1 MILSEKYMDDKEGFI
16 LDVIKSLVTFVA
28 FFILTLT
35 LSVDDFSVGV
45 AYGLYKTKLSFKSL
59 MIVVLGSA
67 TSTYG
72 VMLIGKFI
80 FKNMPDYVTTGAS
93 VIILG
98 SIGCKMI
105 YNGWKEKN
113 NYSQLAKNNP
123 LATNDSKPISF
134 LQTYLVGLGL
144 GVDDFAQALG
154 LAVAGF
160 PIVITVCLLEVAE
173 VIALLSGNFLAL
185 KGFSKKINGKLNIIP
200 GVVLLTVALY
210 QLFF

>member
-1 MILSEKYMDDKEGFI
+1 MIIS
-16 LDVIKSLVTFVA
+16 SLISVVA

-45 AYGLYKTKLSFKSL
+45 AYGLNKTKLSYKSL
-59 MIVVLGSA
+59 IIMVLGSA

-80 FKNMPDYVTTGAS
+80 FKNMPDYVATTAS

-98 SIGCKMI
+98 SIGCRMI
-105 YNGWKEKN
+105 YNGWKEKD
-113 NYSQLAKNNP
+113 NYSELAKNNP
-123 LATNDSKPISF
+123 LSTIDSKKVGF
-134 LQTYLVGLGL
+134 MQTYLVGLGL

-154 LAVAGF
+154 LSVAGF
-160 PIVITVCLLEVAE
+160 PIVITVCLLEIAE
-173 VIALLSGNFLAL
+173 VIALLSGNLLAL

-200 GVVLLTVALY
+200 GVVLLAVALY
-210 QLFF
+210 QVFF

>member
-1 MILSEKYMDDKEGFI
+1 MDNKEGFI
-16 LDVIKSLVTFVA
+16 MDVIKSLMTFIA

-59 MIVVLGSA
+59 MIMVLGSA

-105 YNGWKEKN
+105 YDGWKEKD
-113 NYSQLAKNNP
+113 NYTEVAKNNP
-123 LATNDSKPISF
+123 LDTVDAKSVGF

-160 PIVITVCLLEVAE
+160 PIVITVCFLEIAE

-200 GVVLLTVALY
+200 GVVLLAVALY
-210 QLFF
+210 QIFF

>member
-1 MILSEKYMDDKEGFI
+1 MSVTS
-16 LDVIKSLVTFVA
+16 VITVIA

-45 AYGLYKTKLSFKSL
+45 AYGLYKTKLSYKSL
-59 MIVVLGSA
+59 MILVLGSA

-80 FKNMPDYVTTGAS
+80 FTNMPDYVTTTAS

-105 YNGWKEKN
+105 YNGWKEKE
-113 NYSQLAKNNP
+113 NYSELAKTNP
-123 LATNDSKPISF
+123 LATIDSKSVSF
-134 LQTYLVGLGL
+134 FQTYLVGLGL

-173 VIALLSGNFLAL
+173 VIALLSGNLLAL

-200 GVVLLTVALY
+200 GVVLLAVALY
-210 QLFF
+210 QVFF

>member
-1 MILSEKYMDDKEGFI
+1 
-16 LDVIKSLVTFVA
+16 
-28 FFILTLT
+28 
-35 LSVDDFSVGV
+35 
-45 AYGLYKTKLSFKSL
+45 
-59 MIVVLGSA
+59 
-67 TSTYG
+67 
-72 VMLIGKFI
+72 
-80 FKNMPDYVTTGAS
+80 MPDYVTTAAS

-105 YNGWKEKN
+105 YDGWREKN
-113 NYSQLAKNNP
+113 NYTEVAKNNP
-123 LATNDSKPISF
+123 LDTVDSKSVGF

-160 PIVITVCLLEVAE
+160 PIVITVCFLEIAE
-173 VIALLSGNFLAL
+173 VIALLGGNVLAL

-200 GVVLLTVALY
+200 GVVLLGVALY

>member
-1 MILSEKYMDDKEGFI
+1 MI
-16 LDVIKSLVTFVA
+16 IKSFIAFIA

-35 LSVDDFSVGV
+35 LSVDDFSVGI
-45 AYGLYKTKLSFKSL
+45 AYGLYKTKLSYKSL
-59 MIVVLGSA
+59 IIMVLGSA

-80 FKNMPDYVTTGAS
+80 FKNMPDYVTTAAS

-105 YNGWKEKN
+105 YDGWKEKD
-113 NYSQLAKNNP
+113 NYTELAKNNP
-123 LATNDSKPISF
+123 LSTIDSKPVSF

-160 PIVITVCLLEVAE
+160 PIVITVCLLEFAE

-185 KGFSKKINGKLNIIP
+185 KGFSKKINGKLSIIP
-200 GVVLLTVALY
+200 GIVLLAVALY
-210 QLFF
+210 QVFFY

>member
-1 MILSEKYMDDKEGFI
+1 MVVTSVITFI
-16 LDVIKSLVTFVA
+16 A

-45 AYGLYKTKLSFKSL
+45 AYGLYKTKLSYKSL
-59 MIVVLGSA
+59 ILMVLGSA
-67 TSTYG
+67 TSSYG

-80 FKNMPDYVTTGAS
+80 FRNMPDYVTTVAS

-98 SIGCKMI
+98 TIGCKMI
-105 YNGWKEKN
+105 YDGWKEKD
-113 NYSQLAKNNP
+113 NYSELAKNNP
-123 LATNDSKPISF
+123 LSTIDSKSASF

-173 VIALLSGNFLAL
+173 VIALLSGNILAL

-200 GVVLLTVALY
+200 GVVLLAVALY
-210 QLFF
+210 QVFF

>member
-1 MILSEKYMDDKEGFI
+1 MYE
-16 LDVIKSLVTFVA
+16 VKSLITFIA

-45 AYGLYKTKLSFKSL
+45 AYGLYKTKLSYKSL
-59 MIVVLGSA
+59 MIMVLGSA

-98 SIGCKMI
+98 TIGCKMI
-105 YNGWKEKN
+105 YDGWREKN
-113 NYSQLAKNNP
+113 SYTEVAKNNP
-123 LATNDSKPISF
+123 LDTVDAKSVGF

-160 PIVITVCLLEVAE
+160 PIIITVCFLEIAE
-173 VIALLSGNFLAL
+173 VIALLSGNVLAL

-200 GVVLLTVALY
+200 GVVLLGVALY

>member
-1 MILSEKYMDDKEGFI
+1 MIIHSLITFI
-16 LDVIKSLVTFVA
+16 A

-35 LSVDDFSVGV
+35 LSIDDFSVGV

-59 MIVVLGSA
+59 MIMVLGSA

-80 FKNMPDYVTTGAS
+80 FRNMPDYVTTAAS

-105 YNGWKEKN
+105 YNGWKEKD
-113 NYSQLAKNNP
+113 NYSELANNNP
-123 LATNDSKPISF
+123 LSTIDSKPVGF

-154 LAVAGF
+154 LSVAGF

-173 VIALLSGNFLAL
+173 VIALLSGNVLAL

-200 GVVLLTVALY
+200 GVVLLAVALY
-210 QLFF
+210 QVFF